1 MVGTG
6 LTLHFGICRHVPSS
20 ERGPSHSTE
29 SARNVHPRGQQTT
42 GDGEVD
48 ETVATR
54 KEIKKEGVRRE
65 RLKLLRQVT
74 DVLDEPMTVLAF
86 VWLALLIYDFTYGL
100 GRVGTIANNVIW
112 GLFVVHFLLE
122 FTLAPQKWA
131 YLEQNWITA
140 VALVLPALRIFR
152 VVQAVRILTHAGR
165 SLSLLR
171 LLASLNR
178 GMRALERSLGHSGL
192 GFIFALTVLVAFAG
206 AAGMYRFENP
216 QTLSDAGFMG
226 DPSFGLHS
234 YGEAVWWTAM
244 LLTTL
249 GSDYFPKT
257 NEGRTL
263 CFLLSVYA
271 FSIFGYITASVAR
284 ILLKNKIPAAAPATA
299 PDSSAEIAALRK
311 EIGALRREI
320 AERLPRS

>member
-1 MVGTG
+1 
-6 LTLHFGICRHVPSS
+6 
-20 ERGPSHSTE
+20 
-29 SARNVHPRGQQTT
+29 
-42 GDGEVD
+42 
-48 ETVATR
+48 
-54 KEIKKEGVRRE
+54 
-65 RLKLLRQVT
+65 
-74 DVLDEPMTVLAF
+74 
-86 VWLALLIYDFTYGL
+86 
-100 GRVGTIANNVIW
+100 
-112 GLFVVHFLLE
+112 
-122 FTLAPQKWA
+122 
-131 YLEQNWITA
+131 

-152 VVQAVRILTHAGR
+152 VLRVVRILAHAGR

-171 LLASLNR
+171 LLTSLNR
-178 GMRALERSLGHSGL
+178 GMRALERSLGHTGL
-192 GFIFALTVLVAFAG
+192 GYVFALTVLINFGG

-216 QTLSDAGFMG
+216 QVLREAGFTG

-271 FSIFGYITASVAR
+271 FSIFGYITATVAR
-284 ILLKNKIPAAAPATA
+284 ILLKGKVPGAAPPAE
-299 PDSSAEIAALRK
+299 PSSEVAVLQK
-311 EIGALRREI
+311 EISALRREI